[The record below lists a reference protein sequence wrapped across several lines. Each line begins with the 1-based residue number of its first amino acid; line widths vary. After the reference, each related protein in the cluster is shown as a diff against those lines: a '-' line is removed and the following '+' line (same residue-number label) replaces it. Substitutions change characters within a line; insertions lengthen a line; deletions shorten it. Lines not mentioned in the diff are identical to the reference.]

1 MTSRV
6 KAFWRSLQNTPKLR
20 TVLVAA
26 NLVVLALPLGGIGAL
41 RLYDSQLIRQTE
53 AELIVQGAF
62 VGELYRQAFLRH
74 ARAEHSDLQHL
85 QDITRQVTPPAPD
98 WLERREEPESP
109 LQPIT
114 PKLDIATAEVRPSA
128 PDPQPAP
135 VPASQPAVLAGE
147 EVAEVMDGAKNVTLS
162 GIRVLDHQGVVVG
175 STRGELG
182 MSLAHREEVARA
194 LQGERVH
201 LLRSRERPYGEPTPA
216 LDSIQRAGNVR
227 VFLALPVMEGDRLL
241 GVVVLSRTPRGIW
254 QALYE
259 WRFHLLVAGAVLLLV
274 MSLISGIVTAR
285 IARPLRALL
294 QQTERVAAGDRPRME
309 PLTHPG
315 VQEIDQLARA
325 FAHMSEA
332 LQARA
337 ELLVAFTRAVSH
349 EFKSPL
355 TSIQGA
361 VELLRDHIDT
371 MTPERRDRFLENID
385 REVHR
390 LNRLVVRLIDLARA
404 EATSPTT
411 ARVNLTQALS
421 EVVAR
426 YQADGL
432 NVSLVPGVVPLGDV
446 RIAAELLDTILSN
459 LLDNARL
466 HAGPSPT
473 VTISTSPSTSP
484 PKCCEIILQDD
495 GPGISEGNAPKLFD
509 PFFTT
514 ARERGGSGLGLS
526 IARALAVGHGGDL
539 TLEPSSQGARFRL
552 MLRTSPA
559 AT

>member
-1 MTSRV
+1 MIHRLKT
-6 KAFWRSLQNTPKLR
+6 FWGSLKNTPKLR

-62 VGELYRQAFLRH
+62 VSEFYRQAFLRH
-74 ARAEHSDLQHL
+74 AAGTPLN
-85 QDITRQVTPPAPD
+85 DITHQVTPPAPER
-98 WLERREEPESP
+98 LERRQEPEPP
-109 LQPIT
+109 LQPINPT
-114 PKLDIATAEVRPSA
+114 LDIATAEVRPSA

-135 VPASQPAVLAGE
+135 TPASQPAILAGK
-147 EVAEVMDGAKNVTLS
+147 EVALVMDGAKNVTLS

-182 MSLAHREEVARA
+182 LSLAHREEVSRA
-194 LQGERVH
+194 LGGERVH
-201 LLRSRERPYGEPTPA
+201 MLRSRERPYGEPTPA

-227 VFLALPVMEGDRLL
+227 VFLALPVMDGDRLL

-254 QALYE
+254 QALYD

-294 QQTERVAAGDRPRME
+294 QQTERVAAGDRPQIE

-371 MTPERRDRFLENID
+371 MTPDRRDRFLGNID
-385 REVHR
+385 QEVHR
-390 LNRLVVRLIDLARA
+390 LNRLVVRLIELARA
-404 EATSPTT
+404 EATSPTA
-411 ARVNLTQALS
+411 ARTNLSLALS
-421 EVVAR
+421 EIVAR

-432 NVSLVPGVVPLGDV
+432 NVSLTLTPPNTPDTLGDVLGDV
-446 RIAAELLDTILSN
+446 RIAPELLDTILSN

-473 VTISTSPSTSP
+473 VTITAGRSPTD
-484 PKCCEIILQDD
+484 PKRCQITLQDN

-539 TLEPSSQGARFRL
+539 TLEPFCHGARFRVE
-552 MLRTSPA
+552 LRRA
-559 AT
+559 